1 MRVLGFYSSI
11 GLTSVPWHRRPF
23 LVGKIFM
30 NACIL
35 QDPFLVGIPL
45 IRVNRGVQDVS
56 LYTHVWSSSKAMSDP
71 SEVYLSISAS
81 FL

>member
-56 LYTHVWSSSKAMSDP
+56 LYTHVWSPSKAMSDP
-71 SEVYLSISAS
+71 SEVYLSISDS